1 MTIIA
6 SKTKWAERQF
16 GDFFRIKHGY
26 AFKGEYFSGSGDYI
40 VLTPGNFYDE
50 GGFKSKGDKEKYY
63 TGKVPS
69 GFILSKEDLI
79 VAMTEQ
85 AEGLLGSAAIIPKN
99 NLYLHNQRLG
109 LITNLDKNH
118 LDNKFLY
125 YLFNSKNV
133 RGQIRASANGVKV
146 RHTSPDRIYQVK
158 FRLPPLLTQQKIAAI
173 LSAYDDLIENNTRR
187 IEILEEMA
195 RSIYREWFV
204 KFRFP
209 GHEQVQMVDSELGLI
224 PEGWRYSSLKTLPIQ
239 FIDGDR
245 SSNYPKTS
253 EFVDKGIIF
262 LNTKNINKDKIDLS
276 EVNFIT
282 REKFEGIKKGRVQ
295 PLDIVMTTRGSI
307 GKIALFN
314 CEYSTALINAQML
327 IIRADGQVIDQIYL
341 FYLMCS
347 NEYQEVIKNFAS
359 GSAQP
364 QIPIQDLKQIE
375 ILCPPIAIQG
385 KFSEIVSSY
394 NSLIKNLQSKNTN
407 LRQTRDLLLPRLLSG
422 EIDVENLDINTGPI
436 AA

>member
-1 MTIIA
+1 MQKPLKDGWRKVKLKEVCREITVGHVGSMAKEYVDEGIPFLRSQNILPFSLELSSVKYITPEFHGKLKKSALLPGDVAVVRTGYPGIACVIPSKPSICNCADLVIIRPSEELNAKYLTCVFNSTWGQGIIA
-6 SKTKWAERQF
+6 GTLV
-16 GDFFRIKHGY
+16 G
-26 AFKGEYFSGSGDYI
+26 
-40 VLTPGNFYDE
+40 
-50 GGFKSKGDKEKYY
+50 
-63 TGKVPS
+63 
-69 GFILSKEDLI
+69 
-79 VAMTEQ
+79 VAQ
-85 AEGLLGSAAIIPKN
+85 QHFNVSAAKEMEV
-99 NLYLHNQRLG
+99 NLPP
-109 LITNLDKNH
+109 
-118 LDNKFLY
+118 
-125 YLFNSKNV
+125 
-133 RGQIRASANGVKV
+133 
-146 RHTSPDRIYQVK
+146 RHTQV
-158 FRLPPLLTQQKIAAI
+158 KIAAI
-173 LSAYDDLIENNTRR
+173 IYNYNDLIENNTRR

-204 KFRFP
+204 NFRFP
-209 GHEQVQMVDSELGLI
+209 GHEQARMVDSELGPI

-253 EFVDKGIIF
+253 EFVDNGIIF
-262 LNTKNINKDKIDLS
+262 LNTKNINKDKIHLS

-347 NEYQEVIKNFAS
+347 NEYQDVIKNFAS

-407 LRQTRDLLLPRLLSG
+407 LRQTRDLLLPRLISG